1 MEKQQP
7 MIFHF
12 TETPKSVFHYKKID
26 KDDLLLCRSYGLR
39 DWNDKERSDCIIL
52 RYSYWTISRDKSM
65 LLYAM
70 GGSSVEGSEKFCFV
84 WRGYQFRI
92 EFGGEKERSVSCRE
106 NDNGQLTIERKLSV
120 SFPWNASPGL
130 TRADVKKEIYAHMAE
145 AFVVQYSKNG
155 QIPFY
160 EYISHIG

>member
-1 MEKQQP
+1 M
-7 MIFHF
+7 
-12 TETPKSVFHYKKID
+12 
-26 KDDLLLCRSYGLR
+26 LLCRSYGLR

-52 RYSYWTISRDKSM
+52 RYSYWTISRDRGM

-70 GGSSVEGSEKFCFV
+70 GGSSVESPEKFCFI

-92 EFGGEKERSVSCRE
+92 ESGGEKERGTSCKE
-106 NDNGQLTIERKLSV
+106 NDYGQLTVERKLRV

-130 TRADVKKEIYAHMAE
+130 ARAEVKKEICARMAE

-160 EYISHIG
+160 KYILHIG